1 VVSVVAVLGV
11 SVEDGS
17 PAPETTRERA
27 VETNRSVDAY
37 EATLIIT
44 TETANRTRTTR
55 FEVAVDRPGRQN
67 LTVTDPANRSGY
79 VVLANR
85 SGGYVYAPRNDTL
98 RKLGDTATTPDILAQ
113 FVRALGGNGTD
124 FRGEDRLEGSPGVV
138 LEYSAGGEE
147 VGLRIGGSAP
157 SLRYAAEGRTE
168 DADVSVWVDPDRGLP
183 VRLNQSYTF
192 EEERVSTSMRLTDID
207 LDPDFGP
214 GRFRL
219 DVPPDTEVIDRS
231 NVTRTYDSRAALAAN
246 ASLPVPDPDVPAGY
260 EFRRGTLF
268 DTNESS
274 LVLATYVSGEE
285 RIVVQVSTDELTVG
299 ENATEVEVGTATGY
313 YRDAGP
319 SDLVTWAC
327 ERVHVTVG
335 GTADEESILSVARS
349 IGCRLDG

>member
-17 PAPETTRERA
+17 PDPETTRQS
-27 VETNRSVDAY
+27 VLDTNRSIDAY
-37 EATLIIT
+37 EATLVIT
-44 TETANRTRTTR
+44 TETTNRTRTTR

-67 LTVTDPANRSGY
+67 LTVIDPANRSGY

-85 SGGYVYAPRNDTL
+85 SGSYGYAPRNDTL

-113 FVRALGGNGTD
+113 FVRALGGDGTD
-124 FRGEDRLEGSPGVV
+124 FRGEDRLAGSPGVV
-138 LEYSAGGEE
+138 LEYSAGGED

-157 SLRYAAEGRTE
+157 SLRYDAEGRTE
-168 DADVSVWVDPDRGLP
+168 NVNVSVWVDPDRGLP
-183 VRLNQSYTF
+183 VRLNQSYAF
-192 EEERVSTSMRLTDID
+192 EEERVSTSMRLTDVD
-207 LDPDFGP
+207 LDPDFDP

-231 NVTRTYDSRAALAAN
+231 NVTRSYDSRASLVRN
-246 ASLPVPDPDVPAGY
+246 ASLPVPNPELPAGY
-260 EFRRGTLF
+260 EFRRGTVVGIE
-268 DTNESS
+268 ESPMV
-274 LVLATYVSGEE
+274 LVTYVGGDE
-285 RIVVQVSTDELTVG
+285 RIAVQVSTDELPVG

-319 SDLVTWAC
+319 GTLVTWEC
-327 ERVHVTVG
+327 EGVHVTVG